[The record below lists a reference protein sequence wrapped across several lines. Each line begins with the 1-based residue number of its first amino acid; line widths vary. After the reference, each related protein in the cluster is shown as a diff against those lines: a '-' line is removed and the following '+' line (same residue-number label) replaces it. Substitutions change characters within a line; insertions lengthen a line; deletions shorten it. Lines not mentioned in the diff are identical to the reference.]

1 MTLALLKQ
9 NEKVMNILDFYK
21 EYPNEKSCKEAFIR
35 HREQEGIV
43 CKKCNCKK
51 HYWKKSKEQWQCS
64 NCGFRTT
71 IKSGTVMEN
80 SKLPYQYW
88 FIAMHLLTTTKK
100 SFSAQEIQRQLGHK
114 RYEPIWAMLHKVRS
128 IMGLRDNEYQLDNEI
143 ELDDGFF
150 ETVSISK
157 KKNEPL
163 KRGKGSQKQTTVL
176 VMAESK
182 EVDDPTMSKKYQC
195 NKKLGF
201 VKMKVIQGGFKSSLF
216 DTKVKDTVVEQTK
229 IVSDGSKSYTGLK
242 ENYEHK
248 GEKLS
253 KDEVNKVLPWVHT
266 TISNAKRMLLDV
278 HHRIDDDFLENY
290 LNAFVYKLNR
300 RYFDDLFERLL
311 SISVKY
317 RWNYL
322 G

>member
-9 NEKVMNILDFYK
+9 KEKVMNILDFYK
-21 EYPNEKSCKEAFIR
+21 NYPDELSCKAAFITYR
-35 HREQEGIV
+35 KQEGVV
-43 CKKCNCKK
+43 CKKCGCIK
-51 HYWKKSKEQWQCS
+51 HYWKTGKEQWQCS
-64 NCGFRTT
+64 RCGFRTT

-88 FIAMHLLTTTKK
+88 FIAMHLLTATKK
-100 SFSAQEIQRQLGHK
+100 SFSAKEIQRQIGHK
-114 RYEPIWAMLHKVRS
+114 RYQPIWEMLHKIRS
-128 IMGLRDNEYQLDNEI
+128 VMGLRDHEYNLTNEI

-150 ETVSISK
+150 ETVSINR

-182 EVDDPTMSKKYQC
+182 EVDDERLNKMYQC

-201 VKMKVIQGGFKSSLF
+201 VKMKVVQGGFQSTLF
-216 DTKVKDTVVEQTK
+216 DAKVESSVEKQTK
-229 IVSDGSKSYTGLK
+229 IISDGSTSYTGLK
-242 ENYEHK
+242 ENFEHE
-248 GEKLS
+248 GRALG
-253 KDEVNKVLPWVHT
+253 KDEVNKILPWVHT

-290 LNAFVYKLNR
+290 LNAYIYKLNR
-300 RYFDDLFERLL
+300 RYFNDLFERLL
-311 SISVKY
+311 KVAVRYK
-317 RWNYL
+317 WNFL

>member
-1 MTLALLKQ
+1 
-9 NEKVMNILDFYK
+9 MNILDFYRK
-21 EYPNEKSCKEAFIR
+21 YPSEETCKEAFIE
-35 HREQEGIV
+35 HRKQEGVV
-43 CKKCNCKK
+43 CKKCGCKK
-51 HYWKKSKEQWQCS
+51 HYWKTSKEQWQCS
-64 NCGFRTT
+64 NCSFRTT

-100 SFSAQEIQRQLGHK
+100 SFSAKEIQRQMGHK
-114 RYEPIWAMLHKVRS
+114 RYQPIWEMLHKIRS
-128 IMGLRDNEYQLDNEI
+128 IMGLRDSEYKLTNEI

-150 ETVSISK
+150 ETVSINRK
-157 KKNEPL
+157 KEEPL

-182 EVDDPTMSKKYQC
+182 EVLDGTLNKKYQC

-201 VKMKVIQGGFKSSLF
+201 VKMKVIQGGFKSALF
-216 DTKVKDTVVEQTK
+216 DAKVEPSVVKQTK
-229 IVSDGSKSYTGLK
+229 ILSDGSTSYTGLK
-242 ENYEHK
+242 ENFEHK
-248 GEKLS
+248 GEVLS
-253 KDEVNKVLPWVHT
+253 KEEVNKVLPWVHT

-290 LNAFVYKLNR
+290 LNAYVYKLNR
-300 RYFDDLFERLL
+300 RYFNDIFERLL
-311 SISVKY
+311 GIAVKY
-317 RWNYL
+317 KWNCL

>member
-1 MTLALLKQ
+1 
-9 NEKVMNILDFYK
+9 MNILDFYK
-21 EYPNEKSCKEAFIR
+21 NYPDESSCKEAFISY
-35 HREQEGIV
+35 REQEGVI
-43 CKKCNCKK
+43 CKKCGCTK
-51 HYWKKSKEQWQCS
+51 HYWKTSKEQWQCS
-64 NCGFRTT
+64 RCGFRTT

-80 SKLPYQYW
+80 SNLPYQYW
-88 FIAMHLLTTTKK
+88 FIAMHLLTSTKK
-100 SFSAQEIQRQLGHK
+100 SFSAKEIQRQIGHN
-114 RYEPIWAMLHKVRS
+114 RYQPIWEMLHKIRS
-128 IMGLRDNEYQLDNEI
+128 VMGLRDHEYNLSNEI

-150 ETVSISK
+150 ETVSINR

-182 EVDDPTMSKKYQC
+182 EVVDETLNKKYQC

-201 VKMKVIQGGFKSSLF
+201 VKMKVIQGGFQSSLF
-216 DTKVKDTVVEQTK
+216 DAKVESSVEKQTK
-229 IVSDGSKSYTGLK
+229 IISDGSTSYTGFK
-242 ENYEHK
+242 ENYEHE
-248 GEKLS
+248 GRALS

-290 LNAFVYKLNR
+290 LNAYIYKLNR
-300 RYFDDLFERLL
+300 RYFNDLFERLL
-311 SISVKY
+311 TVAVRYK
-317 RWNYL
+317 WNFL

>member
-1 MTLALLKQ
+1 
-9 NEKVMNILDFYK
+9 MNILDFYK
-21 EYPNEKSCKEAFIR
+21 EYPNEKACKEAFITNR
-35 HREQEGIV
+35 IQEGIK
-43 CKKCNCKK
+43 CKKCSCKK

-80 SKLPYQYW
+80 SKLTYQYW

-100 SFSAQEIQRQLGHK
+100 SFSAKEIQRQIGHK
-114 RYEPIWAMLHKVRS
+114 RYQPIWEMLHKIRS
-128 IMGLRDNEYQLDNEI
+128 IMGLRDNDYQLSNEI

-150 ETVSISK
+150 ETVSINR

-182 EVDDPTMSKKYQC
+182 EVNDPYLNKKYQC
-195 NKKLGF
+195 DKKLGF
-201 VKMKVIQGGFKSSLF
+201 VKMKVIQGGFQSSLF
-216 DTKVKDTVVEQTK
+216 DPKVGKSVLKQTK
-229 IVSDGSKSYTGLK
+229 IISDGSTSYSNFK
-242 ENYEHK
+242 QNYEHI

-253 KDEVNKVLPWVHT
+253 KAQVNKVLPWVHT

-290 LNAFVYKLNR
+290 LNAYIYKLNR
-300 RYFDDLFERLL
+300 RYFNDMFQRLL
-311 SISVKY
+311 SIAVKY

>member
-1 MTLALLKQ
+1 
-9 NEKVMNILDFYK
+9 MNILDFYK
-21 EYPNEKSCKEAFIR
+21 TYPDETSCKKAFISY
-35 HREQEGIV
+35 REQEGVV
-43 CKKCNCKK
+43 CKKCGCTK
-51 HYWKKSKEQWQCS
+51 HYWKTNKEQWQYS
-64 NCGFRTT
+64 ECGFRTT

-88 FIAMHLLTTTKK
+88 FIAMHLLTATKK
-100 SFSAQEIQRQLGHK
+100 SFSAKEIQRQIGHN
-114 RYEPIWAMLHKVRS
+114 RYQPIWEMLHKIRS
-128 IMGLRDNEYQLDNEI
+128 VMGLRDNEYNLSNEI

-150 ETVSISK
+150 ETVSINR

-182 EVDDPTMSKKYQC
+182 EVDNEQLNKKYQC

-201 VKMKVIQGGFKSSLF
+201 VKMKVIQGGFQSSLF
-216 DTKVKDTVVEQTK
+216 DAKVESFVEKQTK
-229 IVSDGSKSYTGLK
+229 IISDGSTSYTGFK
-242 ENYEHK
+242 ENFEHEGK
-248 GEKLS
+248 ALS
-253 KDEVNKVLPWVHT
+253 KDEVNKILPWVHT

-290 LNAFVYKLNR
+290 LNAYIYKLNR
-300 RYFDDLFERLL
+300 RYFNDLFERLL
-311 SISVKY
+311 TVAVRYK
-317 RWNYL
+317 WNFL